1 MGVTTAERMELQ
13 FEVEQFYYLEAAIL
27 DERRYSDWLDLLTD
41 DIHYWMPI
49 RRTRLMEETDQE
61 FTAPGAMA
69 LFDDNKDL
77 LQKRVMKYG
86 VDVSW
91 AENPPSR
98 TRHIV
103 TNVRVLDDDRDGTR
117 EDGSDEFSV
126 EANIHLYRTRLDS
139 DETSWIGRRRDVLR
153 RVDGSLKIAKRHIFL
168 EQTVL
173 LSTNL
178 SSLF

>member
-1 MGVTTAERMELQ
+1 MGLTIAERMELQ
-13 FEVEQFYYLEAAIL
+13 FEIEQFYYEEAATL
-27 DERRYSDWLDLLTD
+27 DERRYSEWLELLTD

-77 LQKRVMKYG
+77 LEKRVMKFG
-86 VDVSW
+86 VEVSW

-103 TNVRVLDDDRDGTR
+103 TNVRVLEISG
-117 EDGSDEFSV
+117 DEMSI

-139 DETSWIGRRRDVLR
+139 EETSWIGRRLDVLR
-153 RVDGSLKIAKRHIFL
+153 RVDGSLRIAKRHIFL

>member
-1 MGVTTAERMELQ
+1 MGLTIAERMELQ
-13 FEVEQFYYLEAAIL
+13 FEIEQFYYEEAATL
-27 DERRYSDWLDLLTD
+27 DERRYSEWLELLTD

-77 LQKRVMKYG
+77 LEKRVMKFG
-86 VDVSW
+86 VEVSW

-103 TNVRVLDDDRDGTR
+103 TNVRVLEISGN
-117 EDGSDEFSV
+117 EMSV

-139 DETSWIGRRRDVLR
+139 EETSWIGRRLDVLR
-153 RVDGSLKIAKRHIFL
+153 RVDGSLRIAKRHIFL

>member
-1 MGVTTAERMELQ
+1 MGLTIAERMELQ
-13 FEVEQFYYLEAAIL
+13 FEIEQFYYEEAATL
-27 DERRYSDWLDLLTD
+27 DERRYSEWLELLTD

-61 FTAPGAMA
+61 FTKPGSMA

-77 LQKRVMKYG
+77 LEKRVMKFG
-86 VDVSW
+86 VEVSW

-103 TNVRVLDDDRDGTR
+103 TNVRVLEISG
-117 EDGSDEFSV
+117 DEMSI

-139 DETSWIGRRRDVLR
+139 EETSWIGRRLDVLR
-153 RVDGSLKIAKRHIFL
+153 RVDGSLRIAKRHIFL